1 MSVRVEG
8 ISKRFGLRKEVVG
21 VDHVSFS
28 APEHCITSL
37 LGPSGSGKSTL
48 LRLVAGLE
56 VPDAGTVE
64 ILGQDVTSTPVRERR
79 VGFVFQN
86 YALFRHMTVFDN
98 VAFGLSVRRAP
109 KSEIAGRVDRL
120 LALVQLSGYER
131 RLPDQLSGG
140 QRQRIALARALATDP
155 RVLLLDEPFGALDA
169 RVRVELREWLRSMHE
184 QTHVTTL
191 LVTHDQEE
199 ALELSEHVVLLSN
212 GQIQQAGTPSEL
224 YENPSSSF
232 VASFLGGA
240 KVLTGSVE
248 QGRAS
253 FGTIGLS
260 AFSDLADGSRVE
272 AFVRPQDVRLEK
284 VPASS
289 LVEPASPSEGAPATP
304 PADSGSASLA
314 SAVSGAREA
323 WVERLVKVGSYVKLS
338 VVLPG
343 GDRLSV
349 QMPRHEVEERGIA
362 QGDRVLLE
370 VRHVKVSPAIDYVI

>member
-1 MSVRVEG
+1 VSVRVEAMT
-8 ISKRFGLRKEVVG
+8 KRFGRRKEVVG
-21 VDHVSFS
+21 VEQVSFA

-48 LRLVAGLE
+48 LRLIAGLE
-56 VPDAGTVE
+56 VPDAGKVE
-64 ILGQDVTSTPVRERR
+64 IMGEDVTQTPVRERR

-86 YALFRHMTVFDN
+86 YALFRHMSVFDN
-98 VAFGLSVRRAP
+98 VAFGLSVRNKP
-109 KSEIAGRVDRL
+109 KSEIQGRVERL
-120 LALVQLSGYER
+120 LALVQLGGYER

-140 QRQRIALARALATDP
+140 QRQRIALARALATEP

-169 RVRVELREWLRSMHE
+169 RVRVELREWLRALHE

-199 ALELSEHVVLLSN
+199 ALELSEHVVLLSD
-212 GQIQQAGTPSEL
+212 GQIEQAGTPSEL
-224 YENPSSSF
+224 YENPRTGF

-240 KVLTGSVE
+240 KVLTGSVA

-253 FGTIGLS
+253 FGPIGMS
-260 AFSDLADGSRVE
+260 TSVDLADGARVE

-284 VPASS
+284 ITTDQSNGE
-289 LVEPASPSEGAPATP
+289 LKGSP
-304 PADSGSASLA
+304 D
-314 SAVSGAREA
+314 AREA

-349 QMPRHEVEERGIA
+349 QMPRHEVEERGIS
-362 QGDRVLLE
+362 QGDRVMLE
-370 VRHVKVSPAIDYVI
+370 VRNVKVSPAIDYVI

>member
-1 MSVRVEG
+1 MSVRVE
-8 ISKRFGLRKEVVG
+8 SMTKRFGLRKEVVG
-21 VDHVSFS
+21 VDQVSFS

-56 VPDAGTVE
+56 VPDSGTVT
-64 ILGQDVTSTPVRERR
+64 IHGQDVTSTPVRERR

-86 YALFRHMTVFDN
+86 YALFRQMSIFDN
-98 VAFGLSVRRAP
+98 VAFGLSVRGAA
-109 KSEIAGRVDRL
+109 KTEIQGRVERL
-120 LALVQLSGYER
+120 LSLVQLTGYER
-131 RLPDQLSGG
+131 RFPDQLSGG
-140 QRQRIALARALATDP
+140 QRQRIALARALATEP

-169 RVRVELREWLRSMHE
+169 RVRVELREWLRSLHE

-199 ALELSEHVVLLSN
+199 ALELSEHVVLLAD
-212 GQIQQAGTPSEL
+212 GQVQQAGTPSEL
-224 YENPSSSF
+224 YENPRSGF

-240 KVLTGSVE
+240 KVLTGSVA

-253 FGTIGLS
+253 FGPFGLS
-260 AFSDLADGSRVE
+260 ASVDLADGARVE

-284 VPASS
+284 VLASRPSQGPAPE
-289 LVEPASPSEGAPATP
+289 LDGAPSSQA
-304 PADSGSASLA
+304 ADSS
-314 SAVSGAREA
+314 AREA
-323 WVERLVKVGSYVKLS
+323 LVERLVKVGSYVKLS
-338 VVLPG
+338 VVLPSG
-343 GDRLSV
+343 ERLNV
-349 QMPRHEVEERGIA
+349 QMPRHEVEERGIT

>member
-1 MSVRVEG
+1 MSVRVE
-8 ISKRFGLRKEVVG
+8 SMTKRFGLRKEVVG
-21 VDHVSFS
+21 VEQVSFS

-56 VPDAGTVE
+56 VPDAGRVE
-64 ILGQDVTSTPVRERR
+64 INGHDVTLTPVRERR

-86 YALFRHMTVFDN
+86 YALFRHMSVFDN
-98 VAFGLSVRRAP
+98 VAFGLSVRGAP
-109 KSEIAGRVDRL
+109 KSEIQGRVERL
-120 LALVQLSGYER
+120 LTLVQLAGYER

-155 RVLLLDEPFGALDA
+155 SVLLLDEPFGALDA
-169 RVRVELREWLRSMHE
+169 RVRVELREWLRSLHE

-199 ALELSEHVVLLSN
+199 ALELSEHVVLLSD
-212 GQIQQAGTPSEL
+212 GQIKQAGTPSEL
-224 YENPSSSF
+224 YENPSSGF

-240 KVLTGSVE
+240 RVLTGSVE

-253 FGTIGLS
+253 FGPFGLS
-260 AFSDLADGSRVE
+260 ASVDMADGARVE
-272 AFVRPQDVRLEK
+272 AFVRPQDVSLEK
-284 VPASS
+284 VPANRGPAA
-289 LVEPASPSEGAPATP
+289 EPALELDGSPSSKLT
-304 PADSGSASLA
+304 D
-314 SAVSGAREA
+314 SGAREA

-338 VVLPG
+338 VMLPSG
-343 GDRLSV
+343 ERLNV
-349 QMPRHEVEERGIA
+349 QMPRHEVEERGIT